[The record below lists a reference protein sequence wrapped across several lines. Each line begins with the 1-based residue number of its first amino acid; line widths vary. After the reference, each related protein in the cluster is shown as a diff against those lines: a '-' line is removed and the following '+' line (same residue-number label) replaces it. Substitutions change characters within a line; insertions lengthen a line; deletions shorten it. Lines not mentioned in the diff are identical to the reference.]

1 MLVFILKSAITLA
14 LLYSCFFIL
23 LSKETFHRFNRV
35 MLLGIMVAAFV
46 VPMLH
51 ITTEHPT
58 IINEEVQLMEN
69 MTDRGIVFIYEDEAT
84 DTQPQFNWVQV
95 IKWVYLAGVAVM
107 LIITLIQVFNLVR
120 LMRGG
125 IHQKDEQGNTII
137 LINGEI
143 PPFSI
148 FHFIVMSVKDYES
161 GRQYIL
167 THEQEHIRLGHSYD
181 LLLMQVLKTIQWF
194 NPFVWFISRD
204 LKTIHEY
211 EADQAVINQ
220 GIDAKQYQLFLVK
233 KVVGNRLQPF
243 TNNLNHG
250 SLKKRIA
257 MMYQKKSNR
266 WLMLKALFAIPVIA
280 LTISAFA
287 TPAAMKPVEELVK
300 TIEEQ
305 TSPSFVL
312 QDEREILANEVSNE
326 PSNLLAPIGETGK
339 GSEGVPDI
347 KPGQVLT
354 GQVTDEKGEPLQT
367 ATVFEQDE
375 QFRIYAK
382 AVTDVNGNFAIK
394 IVNPEHNIRVS
405 YVSCKEFLTK
415 ISNMPK
421 KVKLQPT
428 DLIQIVDV
436 DARKKQVAGSTMRL
450 RGVGTITGGEP
461 LLVVDGVIMQGV
473 EHLDV
478 NGSDPIEDLMQKE
491 FGIKQSDIESVTV
504 LKDGAATAIYGEK
517 GKNGVIEIKTRV
529 KQDTIVARVMN
540 NENGLAIKSNNG
552 DLPLDSMLNRL
563 PGLEK
568 QPDGSFTVN
577 GKKIKRVLVNGEEV
591 NLEDLVK

>member
-58 IINEEVQLMEN
+58 IINEEVQLIEN

-84 DTQPQFNWVQV
+84 EPQPQINRVQV
-95 IKWVYLAGVAVM
+95 MMWVYLTGVAVM
-107 LIITLIQVFNLVR
+107 LMITLIQVINLVR
-120 LMRGG
+120 LMHRG
-125 IHQKDEQGNTII
+125 IQQKDEQGNTII

-375 QFRIYAK
+375 QGRIYAN
-382 AVTDVNGNFAIK
+382 AVTDINGNFSIK
-394 IVNPEHNIRVS
+394 IVSPEHNIRVS
-405 YVSCKEFLTK
+405 YVGCKTFLTK
-415 ISNMPK
+415 VSNMPK
-421 KVKLQPT
+421 KVVLPPNE
-428 DLIQIVDV
+428 LIQIVDV
-436 DARKKQVAGSTMRL
+436 NARKREVA
-450 RGVGTITGGEP
+450 GGEP
-461 LLVVDGVIMQGV
+461 LIVVDGVIMQGV

-478 NGSDPIEDLMQKE
+478 NEPTSIMDVLMLKE

-540 NENGLAIKSNNG
+540 NENGLAIKSHND

-577 GKKIKRVLVNGEEV
+577 GKKVKRILVDGEEM

>member
-1 MLVFILKSAITLA
+1 
-14 LLYSCFFIL
+14 
-23 LSKETFHRFNRV
+23 
-35 MLLGIMVAAFV
+35 
-46 VPMLH
+46 
-51 ITTEHPT
+51 
-58 IINEEVQLMEN
+58 

-84 DTQPQFNWVQV
+84 EPQPQINWVQV
-95 IKWVYLAGVAVM
+95 MMWVYLTGVAVM
-107 LIITLIQVFNLVR
+107 LMITLIQVINLVR
-120 LMRGG
+120 LMHKG
-125 IHQKDEQGNTII
+125 IQQKDEQGNTII

-287 TPAAMKPVEELVK
+287 TPAAMKPVEDLVK

-312 QDEREILANEVSNE
+312 QDEQTTQN
-326 PSNLLAPIGETGK
+326 NLTLTLSQEEGTESSPLGGDK
-339 GSEGVPDI
+339 SGVPDI

-367 ATVFEQDE
+367 ANVTEQDE
-375 QFRIYAK
+375 QGRIYAN
-382 AVTDVNGNFAIK
+382 AVTDINGNFSIK
-394 IVNPEHNIRVS
+394 IVSPEHNIRVS
-405 YVSCKEFLTK
+405 YVGCKTFLTK
-415 ISNMPK
+415 VSNMPK
-421 KVKLQPT
+421 KVVLPPN

-436 DARKKQVAGSTMRL
+436 NARKRDVA
-450 RGVGTITGGEP
+450 GGEP

-478 NGSDPIEDLMQKE
+478 NEPTSIDVLMLKE

-540 NENGLAIKSNNG
+540 NENGLAIKSHND

-577 GKKIKRVLVNGEEV
+577 GKKVKRVLVNGEEM

>member
-1 MLVFILKSAITLA
+1 MLVFIIKSAITLA
-14 LLYSCFFIL
+14 LLYSVFFL
-23 LSKETFHRFNRV
+23 FLSKETFHRFNRL
-35 MLLGIMVAAFV
+35 MLIGIMIASFV
-46 VPMLH
+46 VPMFH

-58 IINEEVQLMEN
+58 IINQEVQQMEQLMQDEI
-69 MTDRGIVFIYEDEAT
+69 IVIYEDEASEV
-84 DTQPQFNWVQV
+84 QPQITWVQAL
-95 IKWVYLAGVAVM
+95 KWVYLAGVAVM
-107 LIITLIQVFNLVR
+107 LIITIIQVTNLVR
-120 LMRGG
+120 LMCKGMR
-125 IHQKDEQGNTII
+125 QTDEQGNTII
-137 LINGEI
+137 LIHGDI

-148 FHFIVMSVKDYES
+148 FKYIVMSVKDYET
-161 GRQYIL
+161 GRLYIL
-167 THEQEHIRLGHSYD
+167 THEQEHIGLGHSYD
-181 LLLMQVLKTIQWF
+181 LLLIQVLKIIQWF

-266 WLMLKALFAIPVIA
+266 WLMLKSLCAIPVIA
-280 LTISAFA
+280 LTVGAFA
-287 TPAAMKPVEELVK
+287 TPAAMKPVEALV
-300 TIEEQ
+300 TTLEDQ
-305 TSPSFVL
+305 NLPSPVL
-312 QDEREILANEVSNE
+312 QSEREILANEVSNE

-339 GSEGVPDI
+339 GSEDVPDI

-354 GQVTDEKGEPLQT
+354 GQVTDEKGAPLQT
-367 ATVFEQDE
+367 ANLTEQDE
-375 QFRIYAK
+375 QGRIYAN
-382 AVTDVNGNFAIK
+382 AVTDINGNFAIK

-405 YVSCKEFLTK
+405 YVGCKTFLTK
-415 ISNMPK
+415 VSNMPK
-421 KVKLQPT
+421 KVKLPPN
-428 DLIQIVDV
+428 DLIQVVDV
-436 DARKKQVAGSTMRL
+436 NARKRDVA
-450 RGVGTITGGEP
+450 GGEP

-517 GKNGVIEIKTRV
+517 GKNGVIEIKTKI

-540 NENGLAIKSNNG
+540 NENGLAIKSNNN
-552 DLPLDSMLNRL
+552 DLPLDSMLNKL

-577 GKKIKRVLVNGEEV
+577 GKKIKKVLVNGEEV
-591 NLEDLVK
+591 NLDDMLP

>member
-1 MLVFILKSAITLA
+1 MILFIIKSAITLA
-14 LLYSCFFIL
+14 LLYSCFFVL

-58 IINEEVQLMEN
+58 VINEEVMQMEN
-69 MTDRGIVFIYEDEAT
+69 VVENSIVFIYEDEENEMPVQIT
-84 DTQPQFNWVQV
+84 WVQV
-95 IKWVYLAGVAVM
+95 IEWVYLAGVAVVLM
-107 LIITLIQVFNLVR
+107 ITLIQVINLIR
-120 LMRGG
+120 LMRRGVR
-125 IHQKDEQGNTII
+125 QKDEMGNTVI
-137 LINGEI
+137 LIDGDI

-148 FHFIVMSVKDYES
+148 FRYIVMSVKDYET
-161 GRQYIL
+161 GRHYIL
-167 THEQEHIRLGHSYD
+167 THEQEHIGLGHSYD
-181 LLLMQVLKTIQWF
+181 LLLIQVLKIIQWF

-220 GIDAKQYQLFLVK
+220 GIDAKQYQLFLVT

-266 WLMLKALFAIPVIA
+266 WLMLKSLCAIPVVA

-287 TPAAMKPVEELVK
+287 TPAAIKPVEELVNK
-300 TIEEQ
+300 LEE
-305 TSPSFVL
+305 TESLPSFVL
-312 QDEREILANEVSNE
+312 QDEREVPANEVSNE
-326 PSNLLAPIGETGK
+326 PTNQLTPIVETEK
-339 GSEGVPDI
+339 VTEVQGVSDV

-354 GQVTDEKGEPLQT
+354 GVVKNKKGEPIEKANVT
-367 ATVFEQDE
+367 EKDE
-375 QFRIYAK
+375 EGRIYAN
-382 AVTDVNGNFAIK
+382 AVTDINGNFAIK
-394 IVNPEHNIRVS
+394 IVNPEHNIWVA
-405 YVSCKEFLTK
+405 YTGMK
-415 ISNMPK
+415 IFMAKAANMPK
-421 KVKLQPT
+421 TIVLPEAVY
-428 DLIQIVDV
+428 IQDV
-436 DARKKQVAGSTMRL
+436 AVSGVAQSAGS
-450 RGVGTITGGEP
+450 P
-461 LLVVDGVIMQGV
+461 LIVVDGKTVF
-473 EHLDV
+473 V
-478 NGSDPIEDLMQKE
+478 NAHNLNTNNATEELLSNQI
-491 FGIKQSDIESVTV
+491 GIKQSDIQSVTV
-504 LKDGAATAIYGEK
+504 LKDGAATAVYGAA
-517 GKNGVIEIKTRV
+517 GKNGVIEIKTNRADA
-529 KQDTIVARVMN
+529 QTDTIVARVMN
-540 NENGLAIKSNNG
+540 NENGLAIKSNNN

-591 NLEDLVK
+591 NLEDLIK

>member
-1 MLVFILKSAITLA
+1 MVLFVLKSAITLA

-69 MTDRGIVFIYEDEAT
+69 MTDRGIVFIYEDEAMEP
-84 DTQPQFNWVQV
+84 QPQFNWVQV
-95 IKWVYLAGVAVM
+95 IKWVYLVGVAVM

-243 TNNLNHG
+243 TNNLKHG

-287 TPAAMKPVEELVK
+287 TPAAIKPVEELVQ
-300 TIEEQ
+300 TIEEE

-326 PSNLLAPIGETGK
+326 PSNLLAPETGK
-339 GSEGVPDI
+339 GSEDVPDV

-367 ATVFEQDE
+367 ANVTEQDE
-375 QFRIYAK
+375 QGRIYAK

-540 NENGLAIKSNNG
+540 NENGLAIKSNND

-577 GKKIKRVLVNGEEV
+577 GKKVKRVLVNGEEM

>member
-1 MLVFILKSAITLA
+1 
-14 LLYSCFFIL
+14 
-23 LSKETFHRFNRV
+23 
-35 MLLGIMVAAFV
+35 MLLGIMVAAFI

-58 IINEEVQLMEN
+58 IINEEVQLIEN

-84 DTQPQFNWVQV
+84 EPQPQINWVQV
-95 IKWVYLAGVAVM
+95 IKWVYLTGVAVM
-107 LIITLIQVFNLVR
+107 LMITLIQVINLVR
-120 LMRGG
+120 LMHRG
-125 IHQKDEQGNTII
+125 IQQKDEQGNTII

-257 MMYQKKSNR
+257 MMYQKKSNK

-287 TPAAMKPVEELVK
+287 TPAAMKPVEDLVK

-367 ATVFEQDE
+367 ANVTEQDE
-375 QFRIYAK
+375 QGRIYAN
-382 AVTDVNGNFAIK
+382 AVTDINGNFSIK

-405 YVSCKEFLTK
+405 YVGCKTFLTK
-415 ISNMPK
+415 VSNMPK
-421 KVKLQPT
+421 KVVLPPN

-436 DARKKQVAGSTMRL
+436 NARKRDVA
-450 RGVGTITGGEP
+450 GGEP
-461 LLVVDGVIMQGV
+461 LFVVDGVIMQGV

-540 NENGLAIKSNNG
+540 NENGLAIKSNND

-577 GKKIKRVLVNGEEV
+577 GKKVKRVLVNGEEM

>member
-35 MLLGIMVAAFV
+35 MLLGIMVAAFI

-58 IINEEVQLMEN
+58 IINEEVQLIEN

-84 DTQPQFNWVQV
+84 EPQPQINWVQV
-95 IKWVYLAGVAVM
+95 MMWVYLTGVAVM
-107 LIITLIQVFNLVR
+107 LIITLIQVINLVR
-120 LMRGG
+120 LMHKG
-125 IHQKDEQGNTII
+125 IQQKDEQGNTII

-312 QDEREILANEVSNE
+312 QDEQTTQN
-326 PSNLLAPIGETGK
+326 NLTLTLSQEEGTESSPLGGDK
-339 GSEGVPDI
+339 SGVPDI

-436 DARKKQVAGSTMRL
+436 DARKKQVAG
-450 RGVGTITGGEP
+450 GEP

-473 EHLDV
+473 AHLDV
-478 NGSDPIEDLMQKE
+478 NEPTSIDVLMLKE

-540 NENGLAIKSNNG
+540 NENGLAIKSNND

-577 GKKIKRVLVNGEEV
+577 GKKVKRVLVNGEEM

>member
-58 IINEEVQLMEN
+58 IINEEVQLIEN

-84 DTQPQFNWVQV
+84 EPPPQINWVQV
-95 IKWVYLAGVAVM
+95 MMWVYLTGVAVM
-107 LIITLIQVFNLVR
+107 LMITLIQVINLVR
-120 LMRGG
+120 LMHKG
-125 IHQKDEQGNTII
+125 IQQKDEQGNTII

-287 TPAAMKPVEELVK
+287 TPAAIKPVEELVQ
-300 TIEEQ
+300 TIEEE

-312 QDEREILANEVSNE
+312 QDEREIFANEVSNE
-326 PSNLLAPIGETGK
+326 PSNLLAPETGK
-339 GSEGVPDI
+339 GSEDVPDV

-436 DARKKQVAGSTMRL
+436 DARKKQV
-450 RGVGTITGGEP
+450 TGGEP

-473 EHLDV
+473 AHLDV

-540 NENGLAIKSNNG
+540 NENGLAIKSNND

-577 GKKIKRVLVNGEEV
+577 GKKVKRVLVNGEEM

>member
-1 MLVFILKSAITLA
+1 MILFILKSAITLA
-14 LLYSCFFIL
+14 LLYSCFFVL
-23 LSKETFHRFNRV
+23 LSKETFHRFNRL
-35 MLLGIMVAAFV
+35 MLIGIMIAAFI
-46 VPMLH
+46 VPMFH

-58 IINEEVQLMEN
+58 VLNEEVMQMEN
-69 MTDRGIVFIYEDEAT
+69 IVENGIVFILEDET
-84 DTQPQFNWVQV
+84 SEMPVQITWVQV
-95 IKWVYLAGVAVM
+95 MKWVYLAGVAVM
-107 LIITLIQVFNLVR
+107 LIITIIQVINLIR

-125 IHQKDEQGNTII
+125 VRHKDEKGNTVI

-148 FHFIVMSVKDYES
+148 FRYIVMSVKDYET
-161 GRQYIL
+161 GRHYIL
-167 THEQEHIRLGHSYD
+167 THEQEHIGLGHSYD
-181 LLLMQVLKTIQWF
+181 LLLIQVLKVIQWF

-220 GIDAKQYQLFLVK
+220 GIDAKQYQLFLVN

-266 WLMLKALFAIPVIA
+266 WLMLKSLCAIPVVA

-287 TPAAMKPVEELVK
+287 TPTAIAPVEDLVN
-300 TIEEQ
+300 ILENEEM
-305 TSPSFVL
+305 TLV
-312 QDEREILANEVSNE
+312 NT
-326 PSNLLAPIGETGK
+326 APIVETQQIVIPQEIT
-339 GSEGVPDI
+339 SEETKTSLPITSDI

-354 GQVTDEKGEPLQT
+354 GQVTDEKGEPCQT
-367 ATVFEQDE
+367 ANVTEQDE
-375 QFRIYAK
+375 DGRIYAN
-382 AVTDVNGNFAIK
+382 AVTDANGNFAIK

-405 YVSCKEFLTK
+405 YVGCKTFLTK
-415 ISNMPK
+415 VSNMPK
-421 KVKLQPT
+421 KVKLPPT
-428 DLIQIVDV
+428 DLIQVVDV
-436 DARKKQVAGSTMRL
+436 NARKKEVA
-450 RGVGTITGGEP
+450 GGEP

-517 GKNGVIEIKTRV
+517 GKNGVIEIKTKI

-540 NENGLAIKSNNG
+540 NENGLAIKSNNN

-568 QPDGSFTVN
+568 QPDGSFTIN
-577 GKKIKRVLVNGEEV
+577 GKKIIRVLVNGEEV
-591 NLEDLVK
+591 NMEDMLP

>member
-58 IINEEVQLMEN
+58 IINEEVQLIEN

-84 DTQPQFNWVQV
+84 EPQPQINWVQV
-95 IKWVYLAGVAVM
+95 MMWVYLTGVAVM
-107 LIITLIQVFNLVR
+107 LMITLIQVINLVR
-120 LMRGG
+120 LMHRG
-125 IHQKDEQGNTII
+125 IQQKDEQGNTII

-148 FHFIVMSVKDYES
+148 FRFIVMSVKDYES

-305 TSPSFVL
+305 ASPSFVL

-367 ATVFEQDE
+367 ANVTEQDE
-375 QFRIYAK
+375 QGRIYAN
-382 AVTDVNGNFAIK
+382 AVTDINGNFSIK
-394 IVNPEHNIRVS
+394 IVSPEHNIRVS
-405 YVSCKEFLTK
+405 YMGCKTFLTK
-415 ISNMPK
+415 VSNMPK
-421 KVKLQPT
+421 KVVLPPN

-436 DARKKQVAGSTMRL
+436 NARKRDVA
-450 RGVGTITGGEP
+450 GGEP

-478 NGSDPIEDLMQKE
+478 NEPTSIDVLMLKE

-540 NENGLAIKSNNG
+540 NENGLAIKSNND

-577 GKKIKRVLVNGEEV
+577 GKKIKRVLVNGEEM

>member
-58 IINEEVQLMEN
+58 IINEEVQLIEN

-84 DTQPQFNWVQV
+84 EPQPQINWVQV
-95 IKWVYLAGVAVM
+95 MMWVYLTGVAVM
-107 LIITLIQVFNLVR
+107 LMITLIQVINLVR
-120 LMRGG
+120 LMHKG
-125 IHQKDEQGNTII
+125 IQQKDEQGNTII

-287 TPAAMKPVEELVK
+287 TPAAMKPVEDLVK

-312 QDEREILANEVSNE
+312 QDEQTTQN
-326 PSNLLAPIGETGK
+326 NLTLTLSQEEGTESSPLGGDK
-339 GSEGVPDI
+339 SGVPDI

-367 ATVFEQDE
+367 ANVTEQDE
-375 QFRIYAK
+375 QGRIYAN
-382 AVTDVNGNFAIK
+382 AVTDINGNFSIK
-394 IVNPEHNIRVS
+394 IVSPEHNIRVS
-405 YVSCKEFLTK
+405 YVGCKTFLTK
-415 ISNMPK
+415 VSNMPK
-421 KVKLQPT
+421 KVVLPPNE
-428 DLIQIVDV
+428 LIQIVDV
-436 DARKKQVAGSTMRL
+436 NARKREVA
-450 RGVGTITGGEP
+450 GGEP

-478 NGSDPIEDLMQKE
+478 NEPTSIDVLMLKE

-540 NENGLAIKSNNG
+540 NENGLAIKSNND

-577 GKKIKRVLVNGEEV
+577 GKKVKRVLVNGEEMI
-591 NLEDLVK
+591 LEDLVK

>member
-1 MLVFILKSAITLA
+1 MLVFIIKSAITLA
-14 LLYSCFFIL
+14 LLYSVFFL
-23 LSKETFHRFNRV
+23 FLSKETFHRFNRL
-35 MLLGIMVAAFV
+35 MLIGIMIASFV
-46 VPMLH
+46 VPMFH

-58 IINEEVQLMEN
+58 IINQEVQQMEQLMQDEI
-69 MTDRGIVFIYEDEAT
+69 IVIYEDEAS
-84 DTQPQFNWVQV
+84 DVQPQITWVQALR
-95 IKWVYLAGVAVM
+95 WVYLAGVAVM
-107 LIITLIQVFNLVR
+107 MIITIIQVVNLVR
-120 LMRGG
+120 LMRKGMR
-125 IHQKDEQGNTII
+125 QTDEQGNTII
-137 LINGEI
+137 LIHGDI

-148 FHFIVMSVKDYES
+148 FKYIVMSVKDYET
-161 GRQYIL
+161 GRLYIL
-167 THEQEHIRLGHSYD
+167 THEQEHILLGHSYD
-181 LLLMQVLKTIQWF
+181 LLLIQVLKIIQWF

-266 WLMLKALFAIPVIA
+266 WLMLKSLCAIPVIA
-280 LTISAFA
+280 LTVSAFA
-287 TPAAMKPVEELVK
+287 TPAAMKPVEALVN
-300 TIEEQ
+300 TLEDQ
-305 TSPSFVL
+305 NLPSPVL
-312 QDEREILANEVSNE
+312 QSESVILAPTVETEMVSEAVPEVKE
-326 PSNLLAPIGETGK
+326 
-339 GSEGVPDI
+339 VPDV

-354 GQVTDEKGEPLQT
+354 GQVTDEKGEPLNT
-367 ATVFEQDE
+367 ANVVELDGE
-375 QFRIYAK
+375 GRIYAN
-382 AVTDVNGNFAIK
+382 AVTDINGNFAIK

-405 YVSCKEFLTK
+405 YIGCKSFLTK
-415 ISNMPK
+415 VSNMPK
-421 KVKLQPT
+421 KVVLSPT
-428 DLIQIVDV
+428 DLIQVVDV
-436 DARKKQVAGSTMRL
+436 NARKRQVA
-450 RGVGTITGGEP
+450 GGEP

-517 GKNGVIEIKTRV
+517 GKNGVIEIKTKI

-540 NENGLAIKSNNG
+540 NENGLAIKSNNN
-552 DLPLDSMLNRL
+552 DLPLDSMLNKL

-591 NLEDLVK
+591 NLNELVP

>member
-58 IINEEVQLMEN
+58 IINEEVQLIEN

-84 DTQPQFNWVQV
+84 EPQPQINWVQV
-95 IKWVYLAGVAVM
+95 MMWVYLTGVAVM
-107 LIITLIQVFNLVR
+107 LMITLIQVINLVR
-120 LMRGG
+120 LMHKG
-125 IHQKDEQGNTII
+125 IQQKDEQGNTII

-287 TPAAMKPVEELVK
+287 TPAAMKPVEDLVK

-312 QDEREILANEVSNE
+312 QDEQTTQN
-326 PSNLLAPIGETGK
+326 NLTLTLSQEEGTESSPLGGDK
-339 GSEGVPDI
+339 SGVPDI

-367 ATVFEQDE
+367 ANVTEQDE
-375 QFRIYAK
+375 QGRIYAN
-382 AVTDVNGNFAIK
+382 AVTDINGNFSIK
-394 IVNPEHNIRVS
+394 IVSPEHNIRVS
-405 YVSCKEFLTK
+405 YVGCKTFLTK
-415 ISNMPK
+415 VSNMPK
-421 KVKLQPT
+421 KVVLPPNE
-428 DLIQIVDV
+428 LIQIVDV
-436 DARKKQVAGSTMRL
+436 NARKREVA
-450 RGVGTITGGEP
+450 GGEP

-478 NGSDPIEDLMQKE
+478 NGSDPIEDLMLKE
-491 FGIKQSDIESVTV
+491 FGIKQSDIEAVTV

-540 NENGLAIKSNNG
+540 NENGLAIKSNND

-577 GKKIKRVLVNGEEV
+577 GKKVKRVLVNGEEM

>member
-35 MLLGIMVAAFV
+35 MLLGIMVAAFI

-58 IINEEVQLMEN
+58 IINEEVQLIEN

-84 DTQPQFNWVQV
+84 EPQPQINWVQV
-95 IKWVYLAGVAVM
+95 IKWVYLTGVAVM
-107 LIITLIQVFNLVR
+107 LMITLIQVINLVR
-120 LMRGG
+120 LMHRG
-125 IHQKDEQGNTII
+125 IQQKDEQGNTII

-257 MMYQKKSNR
+257 MMYQKKSNK

-287 TPAAMKPVEELVK
+287 TPAAMKPVEDLVK

-367 ATVFEQDE
+367 ANVTEQDE
-375 QFRIYAK
+375 QGRIYAN
-382 AVTDVNGNFAIK
+382 AVTDINGNFSIK

-405 YVSCKEFLTK
+405 YVGCKTFLTK
-415 ISNMPK
+415 VSNMPK
-421 KVKLQPT
+421 KVVLPPNE
-428 DLIQIVDV
+428 LIQIVDV
-436 DARKKQVAGSTMRL
+436 NARKRDVA
-450 RGVGTITGGEP
+450 GGEP
-461 LLVVDGVIMQGV
+461 LFVVDGVIMQGV

-540 NENGLAIKSNNG
+540 NENGLAIKSNND

-577 GKKIKRVLVNGEEV
+577 GKKVKRVLVNGEEM

>member
-1 MLVFILKSAITLA
+1 MILFIIKSAITLA
-14 LLYSCFFIL
+14 LLYSCFFVL
-23 LSKETFHRFNRV
+23 LSKETFHRFNRI
-35 MLLGIMVAAFV
+35 MLIGIMIAAFV

-84 DTQPQFNWVQV
+84 EPQPQFNWVQV

-250 SLKKRIA
+250 SIKKRIA

-280 LTISAFA
+280 LTVGAFA
-287 TPAAMKPVEELVK
+287 TPAAIKPVEELVQ
-300 TIEEQ
+300 TIEEE

-326 PSNLLAPIGETGK
+326 PSNLLAPETGK
-339 GSEGVPDI
+339 GSEEVSDI

-394 IVNPEHNIRVS
+394 IVNPEHNIRVA
-405 YVSCKEFLTK
+405 YTGMKVFMTK
-415 ISNMPK
+415 AANMPK
-421 KVKLQPT
+421 TVVLPEAVY
-428 DLIQIVDV
+428 IQDV
-436 DARKKQVAGSTMRL
+436 VVSGVAQSAGS
-450 RGVGTITGGEP
+450 P
-461 LLVVDGVIMQGV
+461 LIVVDGKTVF
-473 EHLDV
+473 V
-478 NGSDPIEDLMQKE
+478 NAHNLNTNNATEELLSNQI
-491 FGIKQSDIESVTV
+491 GIKQSDIQSVTV
-504 LKDGAATAIYGEK
+504 LKDGAATAVYGAA
-517 GKNGVIEIKTRV
+517 GKNGVIEIKTNRADA
-529 KQDTIVARVMN
+529 QTDTLVASVRTMLK
-540 NENGLAIKSNNG
+540 ERDLAIKSNNN
-552 DLPLDSMLNRL
+552 DLPLDSMINKL

-577 GKKIKRVLVNGEEV
+577 GKKVKRILVDGEEV

>member
-1 MLVFILKSAITLA
+1 MILFIIKSAITLA

-58 IINEEVQLMEN
+58 VINEEVMQMEN
-69 MTDRGIVFIYEDEAT
+69 VVENGIVFIYEDEENEMPVQIT
-84 DTQPQFNWVQV
+84 WVQV
-95 IKWVYLAGVAVM
+95 IEWVYLAGVAVV
-107 LIITLIQVFNLVR
+107 LTITLIQVINLIK
-120 LMRGG
+120 LMRRGVRM
-125 IHQKDEQGNTII
+125 KDEKGNTII
-137 LINGEI
+137 LIDGDI

-148 FHFIVMSVKDYES
+148 FHFIVMSVKDYET
-161 GRQYIL
+161 GRHYIL
-167 THEQEHIRLGHSYD
+167 THEQEHIGLGHSYD
-181 LLLMQVLKTIQWF
+181 LLLIQVLKIIQWF

-220 GIDAKQYQLFLVK
+220 GIDAKQYQLFLVT

-266 WLMLKALFAIPVIA
+266 WLMLKSLCAIPVVA

-287 TPAAMKPVEELVK
+287 TPAAIKPVEELVN
-300 TIEEQ
+300 ILEE
-305 TSPSFVL
+305 TETLPSFVL
-312 QDEREILANEVSNE
+312 QDEREVLANEVSNE
-326 PSNLLAPIGETGK
+326 PTNLVETEKVTEVK
-339 GSEGVPDI
+339 GVSDV

-354 GQVTDEKGEPLQT
+354 GVVKNEKGETIEMANVTEL
-367 ATVFEQDE
+367 DE
-375 QFRIYAK
+375 QGRIYAN
-382 AVTDVNGNFAIK
+382 AVTDINGNFAIK
-394 IVNPEHNIRVS
+394 IVNPEHNIRVA
-405 YVSCKEFLTK
+405 YTGMKVFMTK
-415 ISNMPK
+415 AANMPK
-421 KVKLQPT
+421 TVVLPEAVYIQDVVVKRNEKP
-428 DLIQIVDV
+428 
-436 DARKKQVAGSTMRL
+436 AGS
-450 RGVGTITGGEP
+450 P
-461 LLVVDGVIMQGV
+461 LIVVDGKTVF
-473 EHLDV
+473 V
-478 NGSDPIEDLMQKE
+478 NAHNLNTNNATEELLSNQI
-491 FGIKQSDIESVTV
+491 GIKQSDIQSVTV
-504 LKDGAATAIYGEK
+504 LKDGAATAVYGAA
-517 GKNGVIEIKTRV
+517 GKNGVIEIKTNRADA
-529 KQDTIVARVMN
+529 QTDTLVAGVRTMLK
-540 NENGLAIKSNNG
+540 ERDLAIKSNNN
-552 DLPLDSMLNRL
+552 DLPLDSMINRL

-577 GKKIKRVLVNGEEV
+577 GKKIKRVLVNGEEM

>member
-1 MLVFILKSAITLA
+1 MIFILKSAITLA
-14 LLYSCFFIL
+14 LLYSVFFL
-23 LSKETFHRFNRV
+23 FLSKETFHRFNRV
-35 MLLGIMVAAFV
+35 MMIGMMVAAFI
-46 VPMLH
+46 VPMLR

-58 IINEEVQLMEN
+58 LINQEVQQIEN
-69 MTDRGIVFIYEDEAT
+69 MMTDGIVVIYEDEAT
-84 DTQPQFNWVQV
+84 EAQPQITWVQV
-95 IKWVYLAGVAVM
+95 MKWVYLAGVAVM
-107 LIITLIQVFNLVR
+107 LIITIIQVINLIR

-125 IHQKDEQGNTII
+125 VRHKDEQGNTVI
-137 LINGEI
+137 LIDGDI

-148 FHFIVMSVKDYES
+148 FRYIVMSVKDYES
-161 GRQYIL
+161 GRLYIL

-181 LLLMQVLKTIQWF
+181 LLLLQVLKIIQWF

-266 WLMLKALFAIPVIA
+266 WLMLKSLCAIPVVA

-287 TPAAMKPVEELVK
+287 TPAAMKPVEELVN
-300 TIEEQ
+300 TLEEQ
-305 TSPSFVL
+305 ALPSPVL
-312 QDEREILANEVSNE
+312 QSESVILAPTVEAE
-326 PSNLLAPIGETGK
+326 K
-339 GSEGVPDI
+339 GSEAVPEVKEVPDI

-354 GQVTDEKGEPLQT
+354 GQVTDEKGAPLQT
-367 ATVFEQDE
+367 ANVTEQDE
-375 QFRIYAK
+375 QGRIYAN
-382 AVTDVNGNFAIK
+382 AVTDINGNFAIK

-405 YVSCKEFLTK
+405 YVGCKTFLTK
-415 ISNMPK
+415 VSNMPK
-421 KVKLQPT
+421 KVKLPPN
-428 DLIQIVDV
+428 DLIQVVDV
-436 DARKKQVAGSTMRL
+436 NARKRDVA
-450 RGVGTITGGEP
+450 GGEP

-478 NGSDPIEDLMQKE
+478 NGSDPIEDLMLKE

-517 GKNGVIEIKTRV
+517 GKNGVIEIKTKI

-540 NENGLAIKSNNG
+540 NENGLAIKSNNN
-552 DLPLDSMLNRL
+552 DLPLDSMLNKL

-568 QPDGSFTVN
+568 QPDGSFTIN
-577 GKKIKRVLVNGEEV
+577 GKKIKKVLVNGEEV
-591 NLEDLVK
+591 NLEDMLP

>member
-1 MLVFILKSAITLA
+1 MVLFILKSAITLA

-58 IINEEVQLMEN
+58 IINEEVQLIEN

-84 DTQPQFNWVQV
+84 EPQPQINWVQV
-95 IKWVYLAGVAVM
+95 MMWVYLTGVAVM
-107 LIITLIQVFNLVR
+107 LMITLIQVINLVR
-120 LMRGG
+120 LMHKG
-125 IHQKDEQGNTII
+125 IQQKDEQGNTII

-220 GIDAKQYQLFLVK
+220 GIDAKQYQLFL
-233 KVVGNRLQPF
+233 
-243 TNNLNHG
+243 
-250 SLKKRIA
+250 A

-287 TPAAMKPVEELVK
+287 TPAAIKPVEELVQ
-300 TIEEQ
+300 TIEEE
-305 TSPSFVL
+305 TSTSFVL

-326 PSNLLAPIGETGK
+326 PSNLLAPETGK
-339 GSEGVPDI
+339 GSEDVPDV

-367 ATVFEQDE
+367 ANVTEQDE
-375 QFRIYAK
+375 QGRIYAN
-382 AVTDVNGNFAIK
+382 AVTDINGNFSIK
-394 IVNPEHNIRVS
+394 IVSPEHNIRVS
-405 YVSCKEFLTK
+405 YVGCKTFLTK
-415 ISNMPK
+415 VSNMPK
-421 KVKLQPT
+421 KVVLPPN

-436 DARKKQVAGSTMRL
+436 NARKRDVA
-450 RGVGTITGGEP
+450 GGEP

-478 NGSDPIEDLMQKE
+478 NEPTSIDVLMLKE

-540 NENGLAIKSNNG
+540 NENGLAIKSHND

-577 GKKIKRVLVNGEEV
+577 GKKVKRVLVNGEEM

>member
-58 IINEEVQLMEN
+58 IINEEVQLIEN

-84 DTQPQFNWVQV
+84 EPQPQINWVQV
-95 IKWVYLAGVAVM
+95 MMWVYLTGVAVM
-107 LIITLIQVFNLVR
+107 LIITLIQVINLVR

-125 IHQKDEQGNTII
+125 IQQKDEQGNTII

-326 PSNLLAPIGETGK
+326 PSNLLSPIGETGK
-339 GSEGVPDI
+339 GSEGVPDV

-367 ATVFEQDE
+367 ANVTEQDE
-375 QFRIYAK
+375 QGRIYAN
-382 AVTDVNGNFAIK
+382 AVTDINGNFSIK
-394 IVNPEHNIRVS
+394 IVSPEHNIRVS
-405 YVSCKEFLTK
+405 YVGCKTFLTK
-415 ISNMPK
+415 VSNMPK
-421 KVKLQPT
+421 KVVLPPN

-436 DARKKQVAGSTMRL
+436 NARKRDVA
-450 RGVGTITGGEP
+450 GGEP

-478 NGSDPIEDLMQKE
+478 NEPTSIDVLMLKE

-540 NENGLAIKSNNG
+540 NENGLAIKSHND

-577 GKKIKRVLVNGEEV
+577 GKKVKRVLVNGEEM

>member
-1 MLVFILKSAITLA
+1 MLVFIIKSAITLA
-14 LLYSCFFIL
+14 LLYSVFFL
-23 LSKETFHRFNRV
+23 FLSKETFHRFNRL
-35 MLLGIMVAAFV
+35 MLIGIMIASFV
-46 VPMLH
+46 VPMFH

-58 IINEEVQLMEN
+58 IINQEVQQMEQLMQDEI
-69 MTDRGIVFIYEDEAT
+69 IVIYEDEASDVQSQIT
-84 DTQPQFNWVQV
+84 WVQAL
-95 IKWVYLAGVAVM
+95 KWIYVAGVAVM
-107 LIITLIQVFNLVR
+107 LIITIIQVINLVR

-125 IHQKDEQGNTII
+125 VRQTDEQGNTII
-137 LINGEI
+137 LIHGDI

-148 FHFIVMSVKDYES
+148 FKYIVMSVKDYET
-161 GRQYIL
+161 GRLYIL
-167 THEQEHIRLGHSYD
+167 THEQEHIGLGHSYD
-181 LLLMQVLKTIQWF
+181 LLLIQVLKIIQWF

-266 WLMLKALFAIPVIA
+266 WLMLKSLCAIPVIA
-280 LTISAFA
+280 LTVSAFA
-287 TPAAMKPVEELVK
+287 TPAAMKPVEALVN
-300 TIEEQ
+300 TLEDQ
-305 TSPSFVL
+305 NLPSPVL
-312 QDEREILANEVSNE
+312 QSESEILV
-326 PSNLLAPIGETGK
+326 PTGETEK
-339 GSEGVPDI
+339 VSEAVPEVKEVPDI

-367 ATVFEQDE
+367 ANVTEVDE
-375 QFRIYAK
+375 QGRFYGN
-382 AVTDVNGNFAIK
+382 AVTDANGNFAIK

-405 YVSCKEFLTK
+405 YVGCKRFLTK
-415 ISNMPK
+415 VSNMPK
-421 KVKLQPT
+421 KVVLPPT
-428 DLIQIVDV
+428 DLIEIVDV
-436 DARKKQVAGSTMRL
+436 KARKKEVA
-450 RGVGTITGGEP
+450 GGEP

-517 GKNGVIEIKTRV
+517 GKNGVIEIKTKI

-540 NENGLAIKSNNG
+540 NENGLAIKSNKN
-552 DLPLDSMLNRL
+552 DLPLDSMLNKL

-577 GKKIKRVLVNGEEV
+577 GKKIIRVLVNGEEV
-591 NLEDLVK
+591 NLEEMVK

>member
-58 IINEEVQLMEN
+58 IINEEVQLIEN

-84 DTQPQFNWVQV
+84 EPQPQINWVQV
-95 IKWVYLAGVAVM
+95 MMWVYLTGVAVM
-107 LIITLIQVFNLVR
+107 LMITLIQVINLVR
-120 LMRGG
+120 LMHRG
-125 IHQKDEQGNTII
+125 IQQKDEQGNTII

-312 QDEREILANEVSNE
+312 QDEREILANEVFNE

-367 ATVFEQDE
+367 ANVTEQDE
-375 QFRIYAK
+375 QGRIYAN
-382 AVTDVNGNFAIK
+382 AVTDINGNFSIK
-394 IVNPEHNIRVS
+394 IVSPEHNIRVS
-405 YVSCKEFLTK
+405 YVGCKTFLTK
-415 ISNMPK
+415 VSNMPK
-421 KVKLQPT
+421 KVVLPPNE
-428 DLIQIVDV
+428 LIQVVDV
-436 DARKKQVAGSTMRL
+436 NARKREVA
-450 RGVGTITGGEP
+450 GGEP

-478 NGSDPIEDLMQKE
+478 NEPTSIMDVLMLKE

-540 NENGLAIKSNNG
+540 NENGLAIKSNND

-577 GKKIKRVLVNGEEV
+577 GKKVKRILVDGEEM

>member
-1 MLVFILKSAITLA
+1 MILFIIKSAITLA

-46 VPMLH
+46 VPMFH

-58 IINEEVQLMEN
+58 VINEEVMQMEN
-69 MTDRGIVFIYEDEAT
+69 VVENGIVFIYEDEENEMPVQIT
-84 DTQPQFNWVQV
+84 WVQV
-95 IKWVYLAGVAVM
+95 IEWVYLAGVAVV
-107 LIITLIQVFNLVR
+107 LTITLIQVVNLVR
-120 LMRGG
+120 LMRKGMR
-125 IHQKDEQGNTII
+125 QTDEQGNTII
-137 LINGEI
+137 LIHGDI

-148 FHFIVMSVKDYES
+148 FRYIVMSVKDYET
-161 GRQYIL
+161 GRHYIL
-167 THEQEHIRLGHSYD
+167 THEQEHIGLGHSYD
-181 LLLMQVLKTIQWF
+181 LLLIQVLKIIQWF

-266 WLMLKALFAIPVIA
+266 WLMLKSLCAIPVIA
-280 LTISAFA
+280 LTVSAFA
-287 TPAAMKPVEELVK
+287 TPAAMKPVEKLVN
-300 TIEEQ
+300 ILEE
-305 TSPSFVL
+305 TETLPSFVL
-312 QDEREILANEVSNE
+312 QDEREVLANEVSNE
-326 PSNLLAPIGETGK
+326 PTNLVETEK
-339 GSEGVPDI
+339 VTEVKSVSDV

-354 GQVTDEKGEPLQT
+354 GVVKNEKGETIEMANVTEL
-367 ATVFEQDE
+367 DE
-375 QFRIYAK
+375 QGRIYAN
-382 AVTDVNGNFAIK
+382 AVTDINGNFAIK
-394 IVNPEHNIRVS
+394 IVNPEHNIRVA
-405 YVSCKEFLTK
+405 YTGMKVFMTK
-415 ISNMPK
+415 AANMPK
-421 KVKLQPT
+421 TVVLPEAVYIQDVVVKRNEKP
-428 DLIQIVDV
+428 
-436 DARKKQVAGSTMRL
+436 AGS
-450 RGVGTITGGEP
+450 P
-461 LLVVDGVIMQGV
+461 LIVVDGKTVF
-473 EHLDV
+473 V
-478 NGSDPIEDLMQKE
+478 NAHNLNTNNATEELLSNQI
-491 FGIKQSDIESVTV
+491 GIKQSDIQSVTV
-504 LKDGAATAIYGEK
+504 LKDGAATAVYGAA
-517 GKNGVIEIKTRV
+517 GKNGVIEIKTNRADA
-529 KQDTIVARVMN
+529 QTDTLVAGVRTMLK
-540 NENGLAIKSNNG
+540 ERDLAIKSNNN
-552 DLPLDSMLNRL
+552 DLPLDSMINRL